1 MSSPDSRP
9 PDGHRSL
16 RERHKETTRG
26 AILRALA
33 DIVSEGD
40 VHSFTVQ
47 QVADRAGVAHRTVY
61 RHFPSREALL
71 EALAEWLDAEL
82 GRRGTPVL
90 PRSLDELPRAA
101 EVVFELFDEY
111 DAIVRALAITYAA
124 TSIRP
129 PTRRA
134 RTEAFRRVIDNGM
147 PHLSEEERHR
157 FFVVSRA
164 LMNSQTWQFFHDHL
178 GMDGTESGRA
188 VSWAIRTLAT
198 ELGRRDEEA
207 GRVEESPS

>member
-1 MSSPDSRP
+1 MSASDPRSPDDPRP
-9 PDGHRSL
+9 L

-26 AILRALA
+26 TILRALA

-82 GRRGTPVL
+82 GRRGTPVF
-90 PRSLDELPRAA
+90 PRTLDELPEAA
-101 EVVFELFDEY
+101 ELVFELFDEY

-124 TSIRP
+124 TGIRP
-129 PTRRA
+129 PTRKA
-134 RTEAFRRVIDNGM
+134 RTEAFRRVIDTGM
-147 PHLSEEERHR
+147 PHLSAEERQR

-178 GMDGTESGRA
+178 GMDGAESGRA
-188 VSWAIRTLAT
+188 VSWAIRTLVAA
-198 ELGRRDEEA
+198 LGRQDAEA
-207 GRVEESPS
+207 GQVEGAA

>member
-1 MSSPDSRP
+1 MSPPHDPRP
-9 PDGHRSL
+9 L

-26 AILRALA
+26 VILRALA

-82 GRRGTPVL
+82 GSRGTPVM

-101 EVVFELFDEY
+101 EIVFELFDEY

-124 TSIRP
+124 TGIRP
-129 PTRRA
+129 RTRSA
-134 RTEAFRRVIDNGM
+134 RTEAFRSVIEAGL
-147 PHLSEEERHR
+147 PHLSDEERHR

-178 GMDGTESGRA
+178 GMDGAASGSA

-207 GRVEESPS
+207 GRLEESAS